1 MDQVTYTL
9 GQRILHTAR
18 LAVAVHLESVAA
30 ESSCCSRGQRV
41 AIGRAG
47 PRVIDVDGAPRATAT
62 VTDLSKDGRLPSGGG
77 RDGGVA
83 RADPCAPGDAPSRPS
98 NNPRGCCS
106 AEGAD

>member
-1 MDQVTYTL
+1 MEQVTYTL
-9 GQRILHTAR
+9 GQRILHAAR
-18 LAVAVHLESVAA
+18 LAVAVHLEQVAV

-47 PRVIDVDGAPRATAT
+47 PQVISGGAPRAAG
-62 VTDLSKDGRLPSGGG
+62 VTDLSKDGRLPVGGG

-83 RADPCAPGDAPSRPS
+83 AAGQCAPGDAPSRPS
-98 NNPRGCCS
+98 RSDACS

>member
-1 MDQVTYTL
+1 MEQVTYTF
-9 GQRILHTAR
+9 GQRILHAAR
-18 LAVAVHLESVAA
+18 QAVAMHLEQVAV

-47 PRVIDVDGAPRATAT
+47 PQVIAGGAPRAEGI
-62 VTDLSKDGRLPSGGG
+62 TDLSKDGRLPTGGG

-83 RADPCAPGDAPSRPS
+83 VADPFAPGDAPSRPAGFS
-98 NNPRGCCS
+98 RDCS

>member
-9 GQRILHTAR
+9 GQRILHAAR
-18 LAVAVHLESVAA
+18 LAVAVHLEQVAA
-30 ESSCCSRGQRV
+30 ESNCCSRGQRV

-47 PRVIDVDGAPRATAT
+47 PHVVAGLGA
-62 VTDLSKDGRLPSGGG
+62 TDLSKDGRLPTGGG

-83 RADPCAPGDAPSRPS
+83 VAKQYTPGDAPSRPLTS
-98 NNPRGCCS
+98 RGCS